1 MPNLK
6 SSPDPSR
13 IQSIDVLRGLTILV
27 MIFVNDL
34 AGVEGV
40 PAWMKHISPH
50 DADGM
55 TFVDVVFPAFL
66 FCVGMSIP
74 FAIGRRLDRGESKW
88 NTWKHI
94 LVRTFSLLAVGVFM
108 VNTESIAGKGI
119 LPQALWS
126 LLMYAGIILV
136 WNQWKS
142 GAGSKPP
149 SQIPAVRLMGVVL
162 LLILVF
168 LYRRTG
174 GTGLMQMR
182 TEWWGII
189 GLIGWAYLVAC
200 VLYVLFRRQ
209 PVAMTGAV
217 AILYCVFFADQ
228 AGFFSFLGAFRQ
240 WISIGSMW
248 GSHAAIVVSGAILG
262 MILMPDSSVQS
273 PGARIRWAVLYGL
286 GLAAA
291 GHLLHSLASI
301 DRMFIINKIL
311 ASPPWCLWSSAFTVW
326 VWVVIYWLVDVK
338 GWKRWS
344 LFLESAGR
352 NALFAYILAP
362 VIDCIIVLACSILG
376 IRNFYYELGSDFRIG
391 FWRALIFAFTVTWLA
406 GGLRRT
412 GIQLKL

>member
-1 MPNLK
+1 MPIAE
-6 SSPDPSR
+6 PPSDSVR
-13 IQSIDVLRGLTILV
+13 IRSIDVLRGLTILV

-40 PAWMKHISPH
+40 PAWMKHIYPH

-74 FAIGRRLDRGESKW
+74 FAIGRRLDRGDSKRE
-88 NTWKHI
+88 TWKHI
-94 LVRTFSLLAVGVFM
+94 LTRTFSLLVAGVFM
-108 VNTESIAGKGI
+108 VNAETIADKGI
-119 LPQALWS
+119 LHPALWS
-126 LLMYAGIILV
+126 LLMYVGIILV
-136 WNQWKS
+136 WNLWKS
-142 GAGSKPP
+142 KPGSKP
-149 SQIPAVRLMGVVL
+149 SWIPAVRFSGVVL

-168 LYRRTG
+168 LYRG
-174 GTGLMQMR
+174 NDVTGLIQMR
-182 TEWWGII
+182 PQWWGII

-200 VLYVLFRRQ
+200 TLYMLFRRQ

-217 AILYCVFFADQ
+217 AILYLVFFADQ

-240 WISIGSMW
+240 WVSIGSMW

-262 MILMPDSSVQS
+262 MILVPGSAVQT

-291 GHLLHSLASI
+291 GHLLHSLAHI

-311 ASPPWCLWSSAFTVW
+311 ASPPWCLWSSAITVW
-326 VWVVIYWLVDVK
+326 VWAVVYWLVDIK
-338 GWKRWS
+338 GWKRWGV
-344 LFLESAGR
+344 LVEPAGQ
-352 NALFAYILAP
+352 NALLAYILAP
-362 VIDCIIVLACSILG
+362 VIDCFIVLACAVLG
-376 IRNFYYELGSDFRIG
+376 IKNFYYELGGDFRIG
-391 FWRALIFAFTVTWLA
+391 FWRAFIFAFAVTWLA
-406 GGLRRT
+406 GGLRRI